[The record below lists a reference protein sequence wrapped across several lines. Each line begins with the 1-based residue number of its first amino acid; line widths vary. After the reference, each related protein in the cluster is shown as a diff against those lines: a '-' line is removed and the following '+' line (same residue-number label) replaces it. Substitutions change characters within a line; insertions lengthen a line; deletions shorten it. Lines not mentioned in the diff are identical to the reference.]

1 MKKAEMDRLFDLFL
15 KEFPPDYKEEHVS
28 CPHLFCL
35 DEGIYICARC
45 HRIERGYVDPF
56 IEYKDRPL
64 SPSSPYDKMTHFKEK
79 LDELCDRVLIPDE
92 VMDLCKD
99 LTNQE
104 DIRIMLHRHRLK
116 KYYSC
121 VYPIMRQKGIPIPT
135 LLQTEKERLCRLFKQ
150 VEHAY
155 IKVRKKTNM
164 INYYFLLSKLL
175 PMIGRQD
182 LVPFLFILHS
192 KRKVKE
198 YNMLWDKILL
208 LL

>member
-1 MKKAEMDRLFDLFL
+1 MNKKEMDRVFDMFL
-15 KEFPPDYKEEHVS
+15 AEFPPVYEEPNQ
-28 CPHLFCL
+28 CPHMYCL
-35 DEGIYICARC
+35 DEGVYICARC

-56 IEYKDRPL
+56 VEYKDRPL

-92 VMDLCKD
+92 VMDVCKD

-104 DIRIMLHRHRLK
+104 DIRVRLHQHRLK
-116 KYYSC
+116 KYYPC
-121 VYPIMRQKGIPIPT
+121 VYQIMRQKGIAIPT
-135 LLQTEKERLCRLFKQ
+135 LLQQEKERLCRLFKQ

-164 INYYFLLSKLL
+164 INYSFLLSKLC
-175 PMIGRQD
+175 PMIGRSD
-182 LVPFLFILHS
+182 LVPYLFILHS
-192 KRKVKE
+192 KRKVRE
-198 YNMLWDKILL
+198 YNLLWEKILL

>member
-1 MKKAEMDRLFDLFL
+1 MKKEEIDRIYHMF
-15 KEFPPDYKEEHVS
+15 KEEFPNDPIETTQ
-28 CPHLFCL
+28 CPHIYCL
-35 DEGIYICARC
+35 DEGVYICSRC

-56 IEYKDRPL
+56 VEYKDRPL

-79 LDELCDRVLIPDE
+79 IDELCDRVLIPDE

-104 DIRIMLHRHRLK
+104 DIRIRLHQHRMK

-121 VYPIMRQKGIPIPT
+121 VYPIMRQKGIAIPV
-135 LLQTEKERLCRLFKQ
+135 LFQQEKERLCRLFKQ

-175 PMIGRQD
+175 PMIGRSD
-182 LVPFLFILHS
+182 IVPFLFILHS
-192 KRKVKE
+192 KRKIKE
-198 YNMLWDKILL
+198 YNLLWEKILVL
-208 LL
+208 L

>member
-1 MKKAEMDRLFDLFL
+1 MTEMNRLFDLCL
-15 KEFPPDYKEEHVS
+15 AEWPPVYDVPVS
-28 CPHLFCL
+28 CPHLYCL
-35 DEGIYICARC
+35 DEGLYICARC

-56 IEYKDRPL
+56 VEYKDRPL

-92 VMDLCKD
+92 VMNVCKD

-104 DIRIMLHRHRLK
+104 DIRIRLHQCRLK
-116 KYYSC
+116 KYYSS

-135 LLQTEKERLCRLFKQ
+135 LLQHEKERLCRLFKE
-150 VEHAY
+150 VERAY

-182 LVPFLFILHS
+182 MVPYLFILHS

-198 YNMLWDKILL
+198 YNMLWERILL

>member
-1 MKKAEMDRLFDLFL
+1 MNRLFDLCL
-15 KEFPPDYKEEHVS
+15 AEWPPVYDEPTQ
-28 CPHLFCL
+28 CPHLYCL
-35 DEGIYICARC
+35 DEGLYICARC

-56 IEYKDRPL
+56 VEYKDRPL

-92 VMDLCKD
+92 VMEAVKD

-104 DIRIMLHRHRLK
+104 DIRIRLHQCRLK

-121 VYPIMRQKGIPIPT
+121 VYPIMRQKGILIPT
-135 LLQTEKERLCRLFKQ
+135 LLQHEKERLCRLFKE
-150 VEHAY
+150 VERAY

-182 LVPFLFILHS
+182 MVPYLFILHS

-198 YNMLWDKILL
+198 YNMLWERILL